1 VPWVGMLGSSG
12 PTVTNLF
19 PPLIL
24 PMETAMRTG
33 DSIGNSCFAGAGRL
47 VCLRRSYGPGEPMPS
62 DNYIALV
69 IGGLAVALVGMA
81 LMALYSV
88 AAGAAM
94 TSHLTFTET
103 PDEKRR
109 PQSAMARRG
118 SATERAGT
126 NEPFGS

>member
-1 VPWVGMLGSSG
+1 
-12 PTVTNLF
+12 
-19 PPLIL
+19 
-24 PMETAMRTG
+24 METAMRTG
-33 DSIGNSCFAGAGRL
+33 ATILAIAVLLGLLATVGWYAGL
-47 VCLRRSYGPGEPMPS
+47 TGPGEPMPS

-69 IGGLAVALVGMA
+69 IGGLAVALLGMA
-81 LMALYSV
+81 LMASYSK

-109 PQSAMARRG
+109 CKISDG
-118 SATERAGT
+118 SPRQVTERAGT

>member
-1 VPWVGMLGSSG
+1 
-12 PTVTNLF
+12 
-19 PPLIL
+19 
-24 PMETAMRTG
+24 METAMRTDATILATAVLLRLLATVG
-33 DSIGNSCFAGAGRL
+33 WYAYAGL
-47 VCLRRSYGPGEPMPS
+47 TGPGEPMPS

-69 IGGLAVALVGMA
+69 IGGLAVALFGMA
-81 LMALYSV
+81 PMALYSV

-109 PQSAMARRG
+109 PKSAMARRG

>member
-1 VPWVGMLGSSG
+1 MSWVGMPGSSG

-33 DSIGNSCFAGAGRL
+33 ATILAIAVLLGRVSHGLL
-47 VCLRRSYGPGEPMPS
+47 VCLRRSYGRGRADAS
-62 DNYIALV
+62 RKALV

-81 LMALYSV
+81 LMAFYSV

-94 TSHLTFTET
+94 TSHHTSQ
-103 PDEKRR
+103 R
-109 PQSAMARRG
+109 P
-118 SATERAGT
+118 
-126 NEPFGS
+126 

>member
-1 VPWVGMLGSSG
+1 
-12 PTVTNLF
+12 
-19 PPLIL
+19 
-24 PMETAMRTG
+24 MRTG
-33 DSIGNSCFAGAGRL
+33 ATILAIAVLLGLLATVGWYAYAGL
-47 VCLRRSYGPGEPMPS
+47 TGPGEPMPS

-81 LMALYSV
+81 LMALYSI

-109 PQSAMARRG
+109 CLSAMVCRG
-118 SATERAGT
+118 SASAP
-126 NEPFGS
+126 EPTSFRILNPCSVDCSV

>member
-1 VPWVGMLGSSG
+1 
-12 PTVTNLF
+12 
-19 PPLIL
+19 
-24 PMETAMRTG
+24 
-33 DSIGNSCFAGAGRL
+33 
-47 VCLRRSYGPGEPMPS
+47 MPS

-69 IGGLAVALVGMA
+69 IGGLAVALLGMA
-81 LMALYSV
+81 LMASYSK

-109 PQSAMARRG
+109 SKSAMARRG
-118 SATERAGT
+118 SAIERAGT